1 MKKIHY
7 LLMTAVAALV
17 AFTACRK
24 EPEQQTDPNAF
35 GKFKLSE
42 IVDAAST
49 AYKAWEESE
58 AFPESFTLGDKTATI
73 AQYQNAICQAL
84 VNISAGKTD
93 DITVI
98 TVKPA
103 DHPERDSY
111 DKETIAIANGPKNGD
126 ETEDLVNVAKRM
138 IERMTKELK
147 VPNQTNFTRNG
158 SAIAFSTDRATI
170 VISRALANYKKDGKL
185 GESIDAGYKGASNT
199 LKAFAKELVKY
210 LDIWEKTVGT
220 VDADGSHC
228 TSNNTAWENVHFIP
242 IEYSGGY
249 KDGTMYSEYY
259 QPYYHVKVDNKE
271 YTSAECWSIAAQG
284 IMDLVTLEGSSLMQP
299 TRNPFIHTLGNGKT
313 LDEPIPTPAEYVIT
327 TGWGKWPWY
336 ENTND
341 GGKVINFSESHPC
354 TVEFLAHELGWYLTR
369 CTTLD
374 PPAIGNFQEFG
385 TSESTINFN
394 GYVGQISAMRT
405 FLIMIRFYDYLLK
418 NNITENVWDAVKDVH
433 LNYDLYG
440 VDMPDIELVT
450 SKLEFDCVE
459 ETKEAKFSAKKAWT
473 ATATESWITVEPSS
487 GEAGDIALKITCAA
501 NSGDAREGKVIVK
514 GGNVTDGLEIVVKQ
528 EKYTEPVTATIKDF
542 AQEYIKVIDQWAT
555 HVGTINRLSNWEL
568 AKDGDKDVVE
578 NAHYIPND
586 FTISVGVKTFK
597 TGDMLELALRS
608 YLLLRGW
615 DGNETELAGLG
626 KIPTTTPVDINAPLP
641 KAHDFTF
648 GSPLIETSNGGYF
661 CMIVNGQE
669 VYGQADL
676 KVLDN
681 WAQRA
686 LNWPFTHDKV
696 HSNLCGY
703 SSGQLEGYGG
713 CFSSGRALLTFA
725 FFFKYMLENGLEKA
739 DNLGADVIIRSE
751 LFGLETAVEEKYTIK
766 DFAQQYV
773 KIINIWESNV
783 GTINRLSNWELAK
796 TGDNDIV
803 ENAHYVPSNTTIL
816 VGNNV
821 FTTGDMLELALRS
834 YLLLRGWD
842 GNETEKAGLG
852 KIPTTTPVDIN
863 APLPEA
869 HGFTFGSPLIE
880 TSNGGYFCKKVN
892 GEDVYGQAD
901 TKVLDNWAQR
911 ALNWPFTHDK
921 VHSNLCGYSSGQL
934 EGYGGCF
941 SSGRA
946 LLTYAFFFKYMLD
959 NNLEKADGIG
969 SDVAIRS
976 ELFGLETA
984 KTPTLKDFAKEFV
997 KGLEV
1002 WENTVGT
1009 VESESDHLIEKGAAW
1024 ENVHFIPIVPNP
1036 SCEYLNHAGNQ
1047 YDPKWASKIWK
1058 LKVGGTEYSSSQ
1070 AWEIAI
1076 RGLLNMCTAEG
1087 EAFLEGMTDRNKAY
1101 TVQDGLA
1108 LSKAPISEPSKDNK
1122 WGKHPWYEDG
1132 SLVKD
1137 GGKEISEVGIDF
1149 MLKVGAWHVVR
1160 SFIPAGS
1167 NKPLGMIGNYQE
1179 FGTSSGS
1186 LNLKGDNGDYV
1197 GLISAMRELMV
1208 MMRIYKYLLDN
1219 NIDSN
1224 VYSAIKDK
1232 KFDFDLYGE
1241 SPAPAASIKIDG
1253 DLSDWDAIDAQAGT
1267 GDRITE
1273 WKITS
1278 DADNIYLYF
1287 KVPNSVAKSRGK
1299 WNAYLVAAFD
1309 TDNNSATGSD
1319 AGYGL
1324 GSDYEALTVTFP
1336 FSNASG
1342 EDPVLANEAI
1352 SDSKIECPIGT
1363 KVDTLGSMGKV
1374 SGDSSLIE
1382 YSIPRAKIGSPASGS
1397 TIGVRVGMASQSI
1410 PAKVQITLN

>member
-17 AFTACRK
+17 AFTACQK

-341 GGKVINFSESHPC
+341 GGKVINFSESNPC

-459 ETKEAKFSAKKAWT
+459 GTKEAKFSAKKAWT

-487 GEAGDIALKITCAA
+487 GEAGDITLKITCAA

-528 EKYTEPVTATIKDF
+528 VKYTEPSTATIKEF
-542 AQEYIKVIDQWAT
+542 AQEYIKIIDEWAT
-555 HVGTINRLSNWEL
+555 HVGTINRLSDWEL
-568 AKDGDKDVVE
+568 AKEGDK
-578 NAHYIPND
+578 
-586 FTISVGVKTFK
+586 
-597 TGDMLELALRS
+597 
-608 YLLLRGW
+608 
-615 DGNETELAGLG
+615 
-626 KIPTTTPVDINAPLP
+626 
-641 KAHDFTF
+641 
-648 GSPLIETSNGGYF
+648 
-661 CMIVNGQE
+661 
-669 VYGQADL
+669 
-676 KVLDN
+676 
-681 WAQRA
+681 
-686 LNWPFTHDKV
+686 
-696 HSNLCGY
+696 
-703 SSGQLEGYGG
+703 
-713 CFSSGRALLTFA
+713 
-725 FFFKYMLENGLEKA
+725 
-739 DNLGADVIIRSE
+739 
-751 LFGLETAVEEKYTIK
+751 
-766 DFAQQYV
+766 
-773 KIINIWESNV
+773 
-783 GTINRLSNWELAK
+783 
-796 TGDNDIV
+796 DIV
-803 ENAHYVPSNTTIL
+803 ENAHYVPNGYTIV
-816 VGNNV
+816 VGGKTY
-821 FTTGDMLELALRS
+821 TTGDMLELALRS

-842 GNETEKAGLG
+842 GNETEKAGWG
-852 KIPTTTPVDIN
+852 NFPEVTPVDIN
-863 APLPEA
+863 APLPKA
-869 HGFTFGSPLIE
+869 HDFKFGSPLIE
-880 TSNGGYFCKKVN
+880 TSNGGYLYKQVN
-892 GEDVYGQAD
+892 GQEVYGQVD
-901 TKVLDNWAQR
+901 PVILDNWAQR

-921 VHSNLCGYSSGQL
+921 VHSNLCGYPRDPITN
-934 EGYGGCF
+934 YGGCF

-959 NNLEKADGIG
+959 NGLQKADNLGA
-969 SDVAIRS
+969 DVVIRS

-1036 SCEYLNHAGNQ
+1036 NCEYLSHAGNQ

-1058 LKVGGTEYSSSQ
+1058 LKVEGTEYSSSQ

-1076 RGLLNMCTAEG
+1076 RGLMNMCTAEG

-1108 LSKAPISEPSKDNK
+1108 LSKAPISEPSKDNQ

-1167 NKPLGMIGNYQE
+1167 NKPLGMIGNFQE

-1197 GLISAMRELMV
+1197 GLISPMRELLV

-1253 DLSDWDAIDAQAGT
+1253 DLSDWDAIEGTSNGTFGSFKAASDDKNLYFYCYRTTEQRYSDIWGGTGYIYVGFELDDNPANNTAKLWASEAYDLLLLIYPYGGSKDAPAITEAAGT
-1267 GDRITE
+1267 AGGCEPAPCT
-1273 WKITS
+1273 
-1278 DADNIYLYF
+1278 
-1287 KVPNSVAKSRGK
+1287 VANVVCKG
-1299 WNAYLVAAFD
+1299 VVD
-1309 TDNNSATGSD
+1309 Q
-1319 AGYGL
+1319 
-1324 GSDYEALTVTFP
+1324 
-1336 FSNASG
+1336 SG
-1342 EDPVLANEAI
+1342 A
-1352 SDSKIECPIGT
+1352 KIEF
-1363 KVDTLGSMGKV
+1363 
-1374 SGDSSLIE
+1374 
-1382 YSIPRAKIGSPASGS
+1382 SIPRADVSNIPASPIKITAWGNKDL
-1397 TIGVRVGMASQSI
+1397 
-1410 PAKVQITLN
+1410 AKVELNCTL

>member
-341 GGKVINFSESHPC
+341 GGKVINFSESNPC

-450 SKLEFDCVE
+450 SKLEFDCVAG
-459 ETKEAKFSAKKAWT
+459 TKEAKFSAKKAWT
-473 ATATESWITVEPSS
+473 ATATESWLTVEPSS
-487 GEAGDIALKITCAA
+487 GEAGDITLKITCAA

-528 EKYTEPVTATIKDF
+528 VKYTEPSTATIKEF
-542 AQEYIKVIDQWAT
+542 AQEYIKIIDEWAT
-555 HVGTINRLSNWEL
+555 HVGTINRLSDGEL
-568 AKDGDKDVVE
+568 AKDGDK
-578 NAHYIPND
+578 
-586 FTISVGVKTFK
+586 
-597 TGDMLELALRS
+597 
-608 YLLLRGW
+608 
-615 DGNETELAGLG
+615 
-626 KIPTTTPVDINAPLP
+626 
-641 KAHDFTF
+641 
-648 GSPLIETSNGGYF
+648 
-661 CMIVNGQE
+661 
-669 VYGQADL
+669 
-676 KVLDN
+676 
-681 WAQRA
+681 
-686 LNWPFTHDKV
+686 
-696 HSNLCGY
+696 
-703 SSGQLEGYGG
+703 
-713 CFSSGRALLTFA
+713 
-725 FFFKYMLENGLEKA
+725 
-739 DNLGADVIIRSE
+739 
-751 LFGLETAVEEKYTIK
+751 
-766 DFAQQYV
+766 
-773 KIINIWESNV
+773 
-783 GTINRLSNWELAK
+783 
-796 TGDNDIV
+796 DIV
-803 ENAHYVPSNTTIL
+803 ENAHYVPNGYTIV
-816 VGNNV
+816 VGGK
-821 FTTGDMLELALRS
+821 TYTAGDMLELALRS

-842 GNETEKAGLG
+842 GNETEKAGWG
-852 KIPTTTPVDIN
+852 NFPEITPVDIN
-863 APLPEA
+863 APLPKA
-869 HGFTFGSPLIE
+869 HDFKFGSPLIE
-880 TSNGGYFCKKVN
+880 TSNGGYLSKQVN
-892 GEDVYGQAD
+892 GQEVYGQVD
-901 TKVLDNWAQR
+901 PVILDNWAQR

-921 VHSNLCGYSSGQL
+921 VHSNLCGYPRDPITN
-934 EGYGGCF
+934 YGGCF

-959 NNLEKADGIG
+959 NGLQKADALGA
-969 SDVAIRS
+969 DVVIRS

-1036 SCEYLNHAGNQ
+1036 NCEYLSHAGNQ

-1058 LKVGGTEYSSSQ
+1058 LKVEGTEYSSSQ

-1076 RGLLNMCTAEG
+1076 RGLMNMCTAEG

-1122 WGKHPWYEDG
+1122 WGKHPWYEG
-1132 SLVKD
+1132 GNLVKD
-1137 GGKEISEVGIDF
+1137 GAQEISEVGIDF

-1167 NKPLGMIGNYQE
+1167 NKPLGMIGNFQE

-1197 GLISAMRELMV
+1197 GLISPMRELLV

-1253 DLSDWDAIDAQAGT
+1253 DLSDWDAIEGTSNGTFGSFKAASDDKNLYFYCYRTTEQRYSDIWGGTGYIYVGFELDDNPANNTAKLWASEAYDLLLLIYPYGGSKDAPAITEAAGT
-1267 GDRITE
+1267 AGGCEPAPCT
-1273 WKITS
+1273 
-1278 DADNIYLYF
+1278 
-1287 KVPNSVAKSRGK
+1287 VANVVCKG
-1299 WNAYLVAAFD
+1299 VVD
-1309 TDNNSATGSD
+1309 Q
-1319 AGYGL
+1319 
-1324 GSDYEALTVTFP
+1324 
-1336 FSNASG
+1336 SG
-1342 EDPVLANEAI
+1342 A
-1352 SDSKIECPIGT
+1352 KIEF
-1363 KVDTLGSMGKV
+1363 
-1374 SGDSSLIE
+1374 
-1382 YSIPRAKIGSPASGS
+1382 SIPRADVSNIPASPIKITAWGNKDL
-1397 TIGVRVGMASQSI
+1397 
-1410 PAKVQITLN
+1410 AKVELNCTL

>member
-17 AFTACRK
+17 AFTACQK

-210 LDIWEKTVGT
+210 LDIWENTVGT

-284 IMDLVTLEGSSLMQP
+284 IMDLVTKEGSSLMQP
-299 TRNPFIHTLGNGKT
+299 TRNPFIHTMGNGKT

-341 GGKVINFSESHPC
+341 GGKVINFSESKPC

-385 TSESTINFN
+385 TSESTINYD

-418 NNITENVWDAVKDVH
+418 NNITENVWDAVKEVH

-487 GEAGDIALKITCAA
+487 GEAGDVTLKITCAA

-528 EKYTEPVTATIKDF
+528 VKYTEPSTATIKEF
-542 AQEYIKVIDQWAT
+542 AQEYIKIIDEWAT
-555 HVGTINRLSNWEL
+555 HVGTINRLSDWEL
-568 AKDGDKDVVE
+568 AKDGDNDIVE
-578 NAHYIPND
+578 NAHYVPNGY
-586 FTISVGVKTFK
+586 TIVVGGKTYT

-615 DGNETELAGLG
+615 DGNETEKAGWG
-626 KIPTTTPVDINAPLP
+626 NFPEVTPVDINAPLP
-641 KAHDFTF
+641 KAHDFKF
-648 GSPLIETSNGGYF
+648 GSPLIETSNGGYLYKQ
-661 CMIVNGQE
+661 VNGQE
-669 VYGQADL
+669 VYGQVDP
-676 KVLDN
+676 VILDN

-703 SSGQLEGYGG
+703 PRDPITNYGG
-713 CFSSGRALLTFA
+713 CFSSGRALLTYA

-739 DNLGADVIIRSE
+739 DNLGADVVIRSE
-751 LFGLETAVEEKYTIK
+751 LFGLETASDAKYTIK
-766 DFAQQYV
+766 DFAEQYV
-773 KIINIWESNV
+773 KILNVWQNNV

-803 ENAHYVPSNTTIL
+803 ENAHYVPSNTTIML
-816 VGNNV
+816 GSTVY
-821 FTTGDMLELALRS
+821 TTGDMLELALRS

-842 GNETEKAGLG
+842 GNETEKAGWG
-852 KIPTTTPVDIN
+852 NFPQITPVDIN

-880 TSNGGYFCKKVN
+880 TSNGGYLYKQVN
-892 GEDVYGQAD
+892 GQEVYGQVD
-901 TKVLDNWAQR
+901 PVILDNWAQR

-921 VHSNLCGYSSGQL
+921 VHSNLCGYPRDPITN
-934 EGYGGCF
+934 YGGCF

-959 NNLEKADGIG
+959 NGLQKADNLGA
-969 SDVAIRS
+969 DVVIRS

-1009 VESESDHLIEKGAAW
+1009 VDADGKHCTDNGNAW
-1024 ENVHFIPIVPNP
+1024 QNVHFIPIVGNP
-1036 SCEYLNHAGNQ
+1036 KSEYYKVPGNQ
-1047 YDPKWASKIWK
+1047 YDPMWADKIWK
-1058 LKVGGTEYSSSQ
+1058 LNVEGTEYSSSQ

-1076 RGLLNMCTAEG
+1076 RGLMDMVTAEG
-1087 EAFLEGMTDRNKAY
+1087 DEFLAGMTDRNKAY
-1101 TVQDGLA
+1101 TLANGLA
-1108 LSKAPISEPSKDNK
+1108 FSKTAIAKPDENNQ
-1122 WGKHPWYEDG
+1122 WGKHPWYEADD
-1132 SLVKD
+1132 LVKD
-1137 GGKEISEVGIDF
+1137 DGKDIETVGVDF
-1149 MLKVGAWHVVR
+1149 IVKVGAWHVVR
-1160 SFIPAGS
+1160 SFVAVGS
-1167 NKPLGMIGNYQE
+1167 NSPLGMIGNYQQ
-1179 FGTSSGS
+1179 FGSSSGTLILGNYS
-1186 LNLKGDNGDYV
+1186 
-1197 GLISAMRELMV
+1197 GLISPMRELLV
-1208 MMRIYKYLLDN
+1208 LMRIYKYLLDN
-1219 NIDSN
+1219 NVEEN
-1224 VYSAIKDK
+1224 VYDALKDQ
-1232 KFDFDLYGE
+1232 KFDFDLYGQ
-1241 SPAPAASIKIDG
+1241 SSGPAPASIKIDG
-1253 DLSDWDAIDAQAGT
+1253 DLSDWDAIEGTSNGTFGSFKAASDDKNLYFYCYRTTEQRYSDIWGGT
-1267 GDRITE
+1267 GYIYVGFELDNNPANNTAKLWASEAYDLLLLIYPYGGSKDAPAITE
-1273 WKITS
+1273 AAGAAGGCEPAPCT
-1278 DADNIYLYF
+1278 
-1287 KVPNSVAKSRGK
+1287 VANVVCKG
-1299 WNAYLVAAFD
+1299 VVD
-1309 TDNNSATGSD
+1309 Q
-1319 AGYGL
+1319 
-1324 GSDYEALTVTFP
+1324 
-1336 FSNASG
+1336 SG
-1342 EDPVLANEAI
+1342 A
-1352 SDSKIECPIGT
+1352 KIEF
-1363 KVDTLGSMGKV
+1363 
-1374 SGDSSLIE
+1374 
-1382 YSIPRAKIGSPASGS
+1382 SIPRADVSNIPASPVKITAWGNKDL
-1397 TIGVRVGMASQSI
+1397 
-1410 PAKVQITLN
+1410 AKVELNCTL

>member
-17 AFTACRK
+17 AFTACQK

-210 LDIWEKTVGT
+210 LDIWENTVGT

-228 TSNNTAWENVHFIP
+228 TSNKTAWENVHFIP

-284 IMDLVTLEGSSLMQP
+284 IMDLVTKEGSSLMQP
-299 TRNPFIHTLGNGKT
+299 TRNPFIHTMGNGKT

-341 GGKVINFSESHPC
+341 GGKVINFSESKPC

-385 TSESTINFN
+385 TSESTINYD

-487 GEAGDIALKITCAA
+487 GEAGDVTLKITCAA

-528 EKYTEPVTATIKDF
+528 VKYTEPSTATIKEF
-542 AQEYIKVIDQWAT
+542 AQEYIKIIDEWAT
-555 HVGTINRLSNWEL
+555 HVGTINRLSDWEL
-568 AKDGDKDVVE
+568 AKEGDKDIVE
-578 NAHYIPND
+578 NAHYVPNGY
-586 FTISVGVKTFK
+586 TIVVGGKTYT

-615 DGNETELAGLG
+615 DGNETEKAGWG
-626 KIPTTTPVDINAPLP
+626 NFPEVTPVDINAPLP
-641 KAHDFTF
+641 KAHDFKF
-648 GSPLIETSNGGYF
+648 GSPLIETSNGGYLYKQ
-661 CMIVNGQE
+661 VNGQE
-669 VYGQADL
+669 VYGQVDP
-676 KVLDN
+676 VILDN

-703 SSGQLEGYGG
+703 PRDPITNYGG

-739 DNLGADVIIRSE
+739 DNLGADVVIRSE
-751 LFGLETAVEEKYTIK
+751 LFGLETASDAKYTIK
-766 DFAQQYV
+766 DFAEQYV
-773 KIINIWESNV
+773 KILNVWQNNV

-803 ENAHYVPSNTTIL
+803 ENAHYVPSNTTIML
-816 VGNNV
+816 GSTVY
-821 FTTGDMLELALRS
+821 TTGDMLELALRS

-842 GNETEKAGLG
+842 GNETEKAGWG
-852 KIPTTTPVDIN
+852 NFPQITPVDIN

-880 TSNGGYFCKKVN
+880 TSNGGYLYKQVN
-892 GEDVYGQAD
+892 GQEVYGQVD
-901 TKVLDNWAQR
+901 PVILDNWAQR

-921 VHSNLCGYSSGQL
+921 VHSNLCGYPRDPITN
-934 EGYGGCF
+934 YGGCF

-959 NNLEKADGIG
+959 NGLQKADNLGA
-969 SDVAIRS
+969 DVVIRS

-1009 VESESDHLIEKGAAW
+1009 VDADGKHCTDNGNAW
-1024 ENVHFIPIVPNP
+1024 QNVHFIPIVGNP
-1036 SCEYLNHAGNQ
+1036 KSEYYKVPGNQ
-1047 YDPKWASKIWK
+1047 YDPMWADKIWK
-1058 LKVGGTEYSSSQ
+1058 LNVEGTEYSSSQ

-1076 RGLLNMCTAEG
+1076 RGLMDMVTAEG
-1087 EAFLEGMTDRNKAY
+1087 DEFLAGMTDRNKAY
-1101 TVQDGLA
+1101 TLANGLA
-1108 LSKAPISEPSKDNK
+1108 FSKTAIAKPDENNQ
-1122 WGKHPWYEDG
+1122 WGKHPWYEADD
-1132 SLVKD
+1132 LVKD
-1137 GGKEISEVGIDF
+1137 DGKDIETVGVDF
-1149 MLKVGAWHVVR
+1149 IVKVGAWHVVR
-1160 SFIPAGS
+1160 SFVAVGS
-1167 NKPLGMIGNYQE
+1167 NSPLGMIGNYQQ
-1179 FGTSSGS
+1179 FGSSSGTLILGNYS
-1186 LNLKGDNGDYV
+1186 
-1197 GLISAMRELMV
+1197 GLISPMRELLV
-1208 MMRIYKYLLDN
+1208 LMRIYKYLLDN
-1219 NIDSN
+1219 NVEEN
-1224 VYSAIKDK
+1224 VYDALKDQ
-1232 KFDFDLYGE
+1232 KFDFDLYGQ
-1241 SPAPAASIKIDG
+1241 SSGPAPASIKIDG
-1253 DLSDWDAIDAQAGT
+1253 DLSDWDAIEGTSNGTFGSFKAASDDKNLYFYCYRTTEQRYSDIWGGT
-1267 GDRITE
+1267 GYIYVGFELDNNPANNTAKLWASEAYDLLLLIYPYGGSKDAPAITE
-1273 WKITS
+1273 AAGAAGGCEPAPCT
-1278 DADNIYLYF
+1278 
-1287 KVPNSVAKSRGK
+1287 VANVVCKG
-1299 WNAYLVAAFD
+1299 VVD
-1309 TDNNSATGSD
+1309 Q
-1319 AGYGL
+1319 
-1324 GSDYEALTVTFP
+1324 
-1336 FSNASG
+1336 SG
-1342 EDPVLANEAI
+1342 A
-1352 SDSKIECPIGT
+1352 KIEF
-1363 KVDTLGSMGKV
+1363 
-1374 SGDSSLIE
+1374 
-1382 YSIPRAKIGSPASGS
+1382 SIPRADVSNIPASPVKITAWGNKDL
-1397 TIGVRVGMASQSI
+1397 
-1410 PAKVQITLN
+1410 AKVELNCTL

>member
-17 AFTACRK
+17 AFTACQK

-170 VISRALANYKKDGKL
+170 VISRALANYKKEGKL

-341 GGKVINFSESHPC
+341 GGKVINFSESNPC

-487 GEAGDIALKITCAA
+487 GEAGDITLKITCAA

-528 EKYTEPVTATIKDF
+528 VKYTEPSTATIKEF
-542 AQEYIKVIDQWAT
+542 AQEYIKIIDEWAT
-555 HVGTINRLSNWEL
+555 HVGTINRLSDWEL
-568 AKDGDKDVVE
+568 AKEGDK
-578 NAHYIPND
+578 
-586 FTISVGVKTFK
+586 
-597 TGDMLELALRS
+597 
-608 YLLLRGW
+608 
-615 DGNETELAGLG
+615 
-626 KIPTTTPVDINAPLP
+626 
-641 KAHDFTF
+641 
-648 GSPLIETSNGGYF
+648 
-661 CMIVNGQE
+661 
-669 VYGQADL
+669 
-676 KVLDN
+676 
-681 WAQRA
+681 
-686 LNWPFTHDKV
+686 
-696 HSNLCGY
+696 
-703 SSGQLEGYGG
+703 
-713 CFSSGRALLTFA
+713 
-725 FFFKYMLENGLEKA
+725 
-739 DNLGADVIIRSE
+739 
-751 LFGLETAVEEKYTIK
+751 
-766 DFAQQYV
+766 
-773 KIINIWESNV
+773 
-783 GTINRLSNWELAK
+783 
-796 TGDNDIV
+796 DIV
-803 ENAHYVPSNTTIL
+803 ENAHYVPNGYTIV
-816 VGNNV
+816 VGGKTY
-821 FTTGDMLELALRS
+821 TTGDMLELALRS

-842 GNETEKAGLG
+842 GNETEKAGWG
-852 KIPTTTPVDIN
+852 NFPEVTPVDIN
-863 APLPEA
+863 APLPKA
-869 HGFTFGSPLIE
+869 HDFKFGSPLIE
-880 TSNGGYFCKKVN
+880 TSNGGYLYKQVN
-892 GEDVYGQAD
+892 GQEVYGQVD
-901 TKVLDNWAQR
+901 PVILDNWAQR

-921 VHSNLCGYSSGQL
+921 VHSNLCGYPRDPITN
-934 EGYGGCF
+934 YGGCF

-959 NNLEKADGIG
+959 NGLQKADNLGA
-969 SDVAIRS
+969 DVVIRS

-1036 SCEYLNHAGNQ
+1036 NCEYLSHAGNQ

-1058 LKVGGTEYSSSQ
+1058 LKVEGTEYSSSQ

-1076 RGLLNMCTAEG
+1076 RGLMNMCTAEG

-1122 WGKHPWYEDG
+1122 WGKHPWYEGDN
-1132 SLVKD
+1132 LVKD
-1137 GGKEISEVGIDF
+1137 GGQEISEVGIDF

-1160 SFIPAGS
+1160 AFIRAGS
-1167 NKPLGMIGNYQE
+1167 NNPLGMIGNFQE

-1186 LNLKGDNGDYV
+1186 LNLKGANGDYV
-1197 GLISAMRELMV
+1197 GLISPMRELLV

-1253 DLSDWDAIDAQAGT
+1253 DLSDWDAIEGTSNGTFGSFKAASDDKNLYFYCYRTTEQRYSDIWGGTGYIYVGFELDDNPANNTAKLWASEAYDLLLLIYPYGGSKDAPAITEAAGT
-1267 GDRITE
+1267 AGGCEPAPCT
-1273 WKITS
+1273 
-1278 DADNIYLYF
+1278 
-1287 KVPNSVAKSRGK
+1287 VANVVCKG
-1299 WNAYLVAAFD
+1299 VVD
-1309 TDNNSATGSD
+1309 Q
-1319 AGYGL
+1319 
-1324 GSDYEALTVTFP
+1324 
-1336 FSNASG
+1336 SG
-1342 EDPVLANEAI
+1342 A
-1352 SDSKIECPIGT
+1352 KIEF
-1363 KVDTLGSMGKV
+1363 
-1374 SGDSSLIE
+1374 
-1382 YSIPRAKIGSPASGS
+1382 SIPRADVSNIPASPIKITAWGNKDL
-1397 TIGVRVGMASQSI
+1397 
-1410 PAKVQITLN
+1410 AKVELNCTL

>member
-17 AFTACRK
+17 AFTACQK

-170 VISRALANYKKDGKL
+170 VISRALANYKKEGKL

-528 EKYTEPVTATIKDF
+528 VKYTEPSTATIKEF
-542 AQEYIKVIDQWAT
+542 AQEYIKIIDEWAT
-555 HVGTINRLSNWEL
+555 HVGTINRLSDWEL
-568 AKDGDKDVVE
+568 AKEGDKDIVE
-578 NAHYIPND
+578 NAHYVPNGY
-586 FTISVGVKTFK
+586 TIVVGGKTYT

-615 DGNETELAGLG
+615 DGNETEKAGWG
-626 KIPTTTPVDINAPLP
+626 NFPEITPVDINAPLP
-641 KAHDFTF
+641 KAHDFKF
-648 GSPLIETSNGGYF
+648 GSPLIETSNGGYLYKQ
-661 CMIVNGQE
+661 VNGQE
-669 VYGQADL
+669 VYGQVDP
-676 KVLDN
+676 VILDN

-703 SSGQLEGYGG
+703 PRDPITNYGG

-739 DNLGADVIIRSE
+739 DNLGADVVIRSE
-751 LFGLETAVEEKYTIK
+751 LFGIETASDAKYTIK
-766 DFAQQYV
+766 DFAEQYV
-773 KIINIWESNV
+773 KILNVWQNNV

-1036 SCEYLNHAGNQ
+1036 NCQ

-1058 LKVGGTEYSSSQ
+1058 LKVEGTEYSSSQ

-1076 RGLLNMCTAEG
+1076 RGLMNMCTAEG

-1167 NKPLGMIGNYQE
+1167 NNPLGMIGNFQE

-1197 GLISAMRELMV
+1197 GLISPMRELLV

-1253 DLSDWDAIDAQAGT
+1253 DLSDWDAIEGTSNGTFGSFKAASDDKNLYFYCYRTTEQRYSDIWGGT
-1267 GDRITE
+1267 GYIYVGFELDNNPANNTAKLWASEAYDLLLLIYPYGGSKDAPAITE
-1273 WKITS
+1273 AAGAAGGCEPAPCT
-1278 DADNIYLYF
+1278 
-1287 KVPNSVAKSRGK
+1287 VANVVCKG
-1299 WNAYLVAAFD
+1299 VVD
-1309 TDNNSATGSD
+1309 Q
-1319 AGYGL
+1319 
-1324 GSDYEALTVTFP
+1324 
-1336 FSNASG
+1336 SG
-1342 EDPVLANEAI
+1342 A
-1352 SDSKIECPIGT
+1352 KIEF
-1363 KVDTLGSMGKV
+1363 
-1374 SGDSSLIE
+1374 
-1382 YSIPRAKIGSPASGS
+1382 SIPRADVSNIPASPIKITAWGNKDL
-1397 TIGVRVGMASQSI
+1397 
-1410 PAKVQITLN
+1410 AKVELNCTL

>member
-17 AFTACRK
+17 AFTACQK
-24 EPEQQTDPNAF
+24 EPEQQDDANAF

-58 AFPESFTLGDKTATI
+58 EFPESFTLGDKTATI

-84 VNISAGKTD
+84 VNINAGKTE

-126 ETEDLVNVAKRM
+126 ETEDLVNVAQRL
-138 IERMTKELK
+138 IERMTKDLK

-185 GESIDAGYKGASNT
+185 GETIDAGYKGASNT

-210 LDIWEKTVGT
+210 LDIWESTVGT

-299 TRNPFIHTLGNGKT
+299 TRNPFIHTMGNGKT

-341 GGKVINFSESHPC
+341 GGKVINFSESNPC

-394 GYVGQISAMRT
+394 GYAGQISAMRT

-440 VDMPDIELVT
+440 VDMPDIELKT
-450 SKLEFDCVE
+450 SKLDFDCTE
-459 ETKEAKFSAKKAWT
+459 QTKEAKFSAKKAWT
-473 ATATESWITVEPSS
+473 ATATESWITIEPSS
-487 GEAGDIALKITCAA
+487 GEAGDITIKITCAA
-501 NSGDAREGKVIVK
+501 NSGDARQGKVIVK
-514 GGNVTDGLEIVVKQ
+514 GGNVTDGLEITVNQ
-528 EKYTEPVTATIKDF
+528 EQYTEPVTATIKEF
-542 AQEYIKVIDQWAT
+542 AQEYIKIIDEWAT
-555 HVGTINRLSNWEL
+555 HVGTINRLSDWEL
-568 AKDGDKDVVE
+568 AKDGDQDIVE
-578 NAHYIPND
+578 NAHYVPNGY
-586 FTISVGVKTFK
+586 TIVVGGKTYT

-615 DGNETELAGLG
+615 DGNETEKAGWG
-626 KIPTTTPVDINAPLP
+626 NFPAVTPVDINAPLP
-641 KAHDFTF
+641 KAHDFKF
-648 GSPLIETSNGGYF
+648 GSPLIETSNGGYLYKS
-661 CMIVNGQE
+661 VNGQE
-669 VYGQADL
+669 VYGQVDP
-676 KVLDN
+676 VILDN

-703 SSGQLEGYGG
+703 PRDPITNYGG
-713 CFSSGRALLTFA
+713 CFSSGRALLTYA

-739 DNLGADVIIRSE
+739 DNLGADVVIRSE
-751 LFGLETAVEEKYTIK
+751 LFGIETASDAKYTIK
-766 DFAQQYV
+766 DFAEQYV
-773 KIINIWESNV
+773 KILNVWQNNV

-803 ENAHYVPSNTTIL
+803 ENAHYVPSNTTIML
-816 VGNNV
+816 GSTVY
-821 FTTGDMLELALRS
+821 TTGDMLELALRS

-842 GNETEKAGLG
+842 GNETEKAGWG
-852 KIPTTTPVDIN
+852 NFPQVTPVDIN

-880 TSNGGYFCKKVN
+880 TSNGGYLYKSVN
-892 GEDVYGQAD
+892 GQEVYGQVD
-901 TKVLDNWAQR
+901 PVILDNWAQR

-921 VHSNLCGYSSGQL
+921 VHSNLCGYPRDPITN
-934 EGYGGCF
+934 YGGCF

-959 NNLEKADGIG
+959 NGLQKADNLGA
-969 SDVAIRS
+969 DVVIRS

-1009 VESESDHLIEKGAAW
+1009 VDADGKHCTANGNAW
-1024 ENVHFIPIVPNP
+1024 QNVHFIPIVGNP
-1036 SCEYLNHAGNQ
+1036 TSDYYKEPGNQ

-1058 LKVGGTEYSSSQ
+1058 LKVDGTEYSSSQ

-1076 RGLLNMCTAEG
+1076 RGLLNMVTAEG
-1087 EAFLEGMTDRNKAY
+1087 EAQLEQMDDRNKPFTLA
-1101 TVQDGLA
+1101 DGKA
-1108 LSKAPISEPSKDNK
+1108 FSEAPIPAASKDNQ
-1122 WGKHPWYEDG
+1122 WGKHPWYEADN
-1132 SLVKD
+1132 LVKN
-1137 GGKEISEVGIDF
+1137 GGNEVTEVGIPF
-1149 MLKVGAWHVVR
+1149 MVKVGAWHVVR
-1160 SFIPAGS
+1160 SFIYNEVS
-1167 NKPLGMIGNYQE
+1167 NKSPLGMIGNYQE
-1179 FGTSSGS
+1179 FGTSSGT
-1186 LNLKGDNGDYV
+1186 LILEEYKGY
-1197 GLISAMRELMV
+1197 ISPMRELMV
-1208 MMRIYKYLLDN
+1208 LMRIYKYLLDN

-1224 VYSAIKDK
+1224 VYSALKDK

-1241 SPAPAASIKIDG
+1241 SPALAASIKIDG
-1253 DLSDWDAIDAQAGT
+1253 DLSDWDSISAQAGT

-1273 WKITS
+1273 WKVAS

-1309 TDNNSATGSD
+1309 TDNNAATGSD

-1324 GSDYEALTVTFP
+1324 GADYEALTVTFP

-1410 PAKVQITLN
+1410 PAKVEITLN